1 MTLARETA
9 STSCQTQFATPAEM
23 MIPASFAGYRMLGY
37 CVAGAV
43 LDWIESSRAR
53 PEAPGEGTLGP
64 MSPTQETAR

>member
-43 LDWIESSRAR
+43 LDWIE
-53 PEAPGEGTLGP
+53 
-64 MSPTQETAR
+64 TQETAR